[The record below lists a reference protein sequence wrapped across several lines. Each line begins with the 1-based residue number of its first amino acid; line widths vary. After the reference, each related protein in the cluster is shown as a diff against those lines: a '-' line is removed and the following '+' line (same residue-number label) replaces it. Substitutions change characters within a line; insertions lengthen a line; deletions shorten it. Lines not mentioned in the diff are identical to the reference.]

1 MKAVDWEADH
11 YEEIPVVVVACLRW
25 TAYGPI
31 VSGWRPPFP
40 PFLAAIYYGSI
51 FSRRPEHAAR
61 RARDGTR
68 RVADGDA
75 ALGRFARETGARAA
89 ALSRLPRLSPWGWP
103 IGRYGPTTRVPV
115 GDVHFVRYRNR
126 PYRERR
132 GLLSVAPNPSTTD
145 FEDAPEAPR
154 AVAGVEDVLTFAGE
168 RSFHQ
173 PSDTL

>member
-1 MKAVDWEADH
+1 MPQTRNNVRAMKAVDWEADH

-103 IGRYGPTTRVPV
+103 IGRYGPSHARAGGGRALRQVQESAVPGTTRP
-115 GDVHFVRYRNR
+115 
-126 PYRERR
+126 
-132 GLLSVAPNPSTTD
+132 A
-145 FEDAPEAPR
+145 
-154 AVAGVEDVLTFAGE
+154 
-168 RSFHQ
+168 
-173 PSDTL
+173 